1 VRLFAAVVAACSLF
15 VSNPLKADTS
25 FASSEQEI
33 TKATLVSEHSAIT
46 PGQPLHVGVL
56 LEPREGW
63 HTYWENPGDAGM
75 ASDLAWALPQ
85 GFTASKIDWPAPHR
99 VMEGPLVTFSY
110 TGNIFLPATIN
121 VPATLDSN
129 SNHTLR
135 VLATWL
141 VCKDICIPESA
152 QVEITLPVANGPV
165 TPTPAAPLFIQ
176 HRANA
181 VTPLATT
188 ASYSTRN
195 TEIDLFITLSAL
207 GSNSI
212 RSATFFPRE
221 SDIINYTAPS
231 SFKLDGE
238 SLNITMGL
246 KDKAPTKELSGILTI
261 TALSGQDK
269 HFDVRLTPAVS
280 KIGATGAVTRDSSTN
295 NNSGSLLVYIGLAI
309 MGGLILNLM
318 PCVLPVLSLKAL
330 AIAKKAGESPAAVR
344 KLGLAYTA
352 GVLYSF
358 AVIAL
363 LLIALRNSGE
373 AIGWGYQMQSPAFVG
388 FLIYLLFFVGL
399 NLSGLFEMPV
409 LFGNTSMRAND
420 ATASGSFFTG
430 VLATAVATP
439 CTAPF
444 MASAVGAA
452 LTMPTLHALL
462 IFESL
467 GLGLALPF
475 LLISFFPSMLKML
488 PKPGAWMEGLKQFLA
503 FPMYASVIWLLWV
516 LTLQTSAGG
525 MAIALSG
532 MLCIVVIIWLR
543 SCFNRESRVST
554 VIALLSYALVF
565 ASTLFALERI
575 ETARMMPASHMSNG
589 PEEVAYSKEKLAA
602 LRSAGKPVFVDATAA
617 WCITCQ
623 VNAKVAI
630 HTDRTMQ
637 LFRDKG
643 ITLMIADWTRRNPD
657 ITELLSSFGYKGV
670 PLYIY
675 YPPRNAQPVIL
686 PQLLSE
692 DIIGNVINK

>member
-1 VRLFAAVVAACSLF
+1 MRLFAAVLATCSLF
-15 VSNPLKADTS
+15 VSHPLKADPS
-25 FASSEQEI
+25 LASSAQEI
-33 TKATLVSEHSAIT
+33 TKATLVSEFAAIT

-75 ASDLAWALPQ
+75 ASELAWALPE

-99 VMEGPLVTFSY
+99 VLEGPLVTFSY
-110 TGNIFLPATIN
+110 TGNVFLPATITP
-121 VPATLDSN
+121 PATLDAN
-129 SNHTLR
+129 NTHTLR

-152 QVEITLPVANGPV
+152 QVEITLPVANGPA
-165 TPTPAAPLFIQ
+165 TPTAAAPLFAQ

-181 VTPLATT
+181 VKPLATT

-195 TEIDLFITLSAL
+195 TEIDLSIPLSAL
-207 GSNSI
+207 GSSDI
-212 RSATFFPRE
+212 TAATFFPRQ

-231 SFKLDGE
+231 SFKLDGDN
-238 SLNITMGL
+238 LNITMGL
-246 KDKAPTKELSGILTI
+246 KDKAPSKELSGILTI
-261 TALSGQDK
+261 AVAGAQEK
-269 HFDVRLTPAVS
+269 HFDVKLASATAKPAAAAAPTS
-280 KIGATGAVTRDSSTN
+280 GEGANDASRG
-295 NNSGSLLVYIGLAI
+295 LLVYVGLAI

-330 AIAKKAGESPAAVR
+330 AIAKKAGESPAIVR
-344 KLGLAYTA
+344 KLGLAYTF

-358 AVIAL
+358 ALIAL
-363 LLIALRNSGE
+363 LLIVLRNSGE

-388 FLIYLLFFVGL
+388 FLIYLLFLVGL

-409 LFGNTSMRAND
+409 LFGNTAMRAND
-420 ATASGSFFTG
+420 TTVRGSFLTG

-462 IFESL
+462 IFEGI

-475 LLISFFPSMLKML
+475 LLISFFPSLLKLL
-488 PKPGAWMEGLKQFLA
+488 PKPGAWMETLKQFLA

-532 MLCIVVIIWLR
+532 MLCIVLIIWLR
-543 SCFNRESRVST
+543 SCFRRESRIGTIVAL
-554 VIALLSYALVF
+554 IAYVLVF
-565 ASTLFALERI
+565 ASSLIALERI
-575 ETARMMPASHMSNG
+575 ETARLMPAAHMSGG
-589 PEEVAYSKEKLAA
+589 PEQVPYTKEKLAL
-602 LRSAGKPVFVDATAA
+602 LRSSGKPVFVDATAA

-630 HTDRTMQ
+630 HTDKTMQ
-637 LFRDKG
+637 LFRDKDV
-643 ITLMIADWTRRNPD
+643 TLMIADWTRRNPD

-675 YPPRNAQPVIL
+675 YPPKGGEPVIL
-686 PQLLSE
+686 PQLLTE
-692 DIIGNVINK
+692 DIISSVINK